1 MTDLSSIASST
12 SAYIADKT
20 AKLVKAS
27 SDAQTSFS
35 AALTRTQVNMGLKPK
50 AGFTSGPTYQA
61 TTLAGQ
67 TQAAFQN
74 TINAA
79 KSALHIKP

>member
-50 AGFTSGPTYQA
+50 AGFTSGATYEA
-61 TTLAGQ
+61 TTITGQ
-67 TQAAFQN
+67 TQAALRN
-74 TINAA
+74 TVNAT
-79 KSALHIKP
+79 KSALGIK